1 MTEVLMMETLHNFSI
16 WMSDNSTL
24 SESSIYKY
32 TRAVNT
38 ISNEMLDEH
47 VIYKSLLSM
56 NRIELDLAILDIL
69 QNERFIKKNSV
80 GNNMYSNAL
89 KQFRY
94 FTLDSE
100 EDTREEQQIVH
111 EIAQEQFL
119 TETEKETIIK
129 ARVGQGKYRK
139 KLLDK
144 YDGKCIVTGIS
155 QNKLL
160 IASHIKPWAICN
172 NDERVDVENGLI
184 LCANMD
190 RLFDS
195 GLITFRADGKM
206 FVSSF
211 VNEDNKK
218 RLNISNDIEVNL
230 NASKRLLD
238 YLEYHRDVLYVK

>member
-111 EIAQEQFL
+111 EIAQEHFL

-218 RLNISNDIEVNL
+218 RLNISNDIVVNL

>member
-1 MTEVLMMETLHNFSI
+1 MDILHNFSI
-16 WMSDNSTL
+16 WMTECSTL
-24 SESSIYKY
+24 SKSSIYKY

-38 ISNEMLDEH
+38 ISNEMLDEQ
-47 VIYKSLLSM
+47 VIQRSLLAM
-56 NRIELDLAILDIL
+56 NRIELDLAMINIL

-94 FTLDSE
+94 FILDSE
-100 EDTREEQQIVH
+100 EETKEEQQIVR
-111 EIAQEQFL
+111 EIEQERFL

-129 ARVGQGKYRK
+129 ARLGQGKYRK
-139 KLLDK
+139 LLLDK
-144 YDGKCIVTGIS
+144 YNNKCIVTGIS

-160 IASHIKPWAICN
+160 IASHIKPWSICN
-172 NDERVDVENGLI
+172 NEEKIDVENGLI

-211 VNEDNKK
+211 VSEDNKR
-218 RLNISNDIEVNL
+218 RLNISNDLVVDL
-230 NASKRLLD
+230 HASKRLLD

>member
-1 MTEVLMMETLHNFSI
+1 MEILHDFSI
-16 WMSDNSTL
+16 WMSENSTL

-47 VIYKSLLSM
+47 IIYKSLLSM
-56 NRIELDLAILDIL
+56 NRIELDLAIIDIL
-69 QNERFIKKNSV
+69 QNEQFIKKNSV

-94 FTLDSE
+94 FILDSE
-100 EDTREEQQIVH
+100 EDIKEEQQIVH
-111 EIAQEQFL
+111 EIAQAKSL

-139 KLLDK
+139 SLLDK
-144 YDGKCIVTGIS
+144 YDNKCIVTGIS

-195 GLITFRADGKM
+195 GLITFRSDGKM
-206 FVSSF
+206 YISSF
-211 VNEDNKK
+211 VSEDNKS
-218 RLNISNDIEVNL
+218 RLNISNDIIVDL
-230 NASKRLLD
+230 HASKRLLE
-238 YLEYHRDVLYVK
+238 YMEYHRDVLYVK

>member
-1 MTEVLMMETLHNFSI
+1 MMDKLEVFST
-16 WMSDNSTL
+16 WMGNNSTL
-24 SESSIYKY
+24 SDSSIYKY

-38 ISNEMLDEH
+38 ISKEMLDAH
-47 VIYKSLLSM
+47 IIHKSLLNMS
-56 NRIELDLAILDIL
+56 RIELDLAIIDIL
-69 QNERFIKKNSV
+69 QNDRFIKKNSV

-100 EDTREEQQIVH
+100 EDTKEEQQIVH
-111 EIAQEQFL
+111 EIAQVQTL
-119 TETEKETIIK
+119 TEIEKETIIK
-129 ARVGQGKYRK
+129 ARVGQGKYRNS
-139 KLLDK
+139 LLEK
-144 YDGKCIVTGIS
+144 YDTKCIVTGIT

-160 IASHIKPWAICN
+160 IASHIKPWAICDN
-172 NDERVDVENGLI
+172 NERVDVENGLI

-206 FVSSF
+206 VVSSF
-211 VNEDNKK
+211 VSEDNKK
-218 RLNISNDIEVNL
+218 RLNISSDIVVDL
-230 NASKRLLD
+230 HASERLLD

>member
-1 MTEVLMMETLHNFSI
+1 MDKLHNFSN
-16 WMSDNSTL
+16 WMSVHSAL
-24 SESSIYKY
+24 SENSIYKY

-38 ISNEMLDEH
+38 ISNEMMDEH
-47 VIYKSLLSM
+47 IINKSLLSM
-56 NRIELDLAILDIL
+56 NRIELDLSIIDIL

-100 EDTREEQQIVH
+100 EDTKQEQQIVQ
-111 EIAQEQFL
+111 EITQEQFL

-129 ARVGQGKYRK
+129 ARMGQGKYRR
-139 KLLDK
+139 LLLEK
-144 YDGKCIVTGIS
+144 YDSKCIVTGIS

-160 IASHIKPWAICN
+160 IASHIKPWTICN
-172 NDERVDVENGLI
+172 NDERVDVENGLL

-211 VNEDNKK
+211 VSEDNKK
-218 RLNISNDIEVNL
+218 RLNISNEIVVDLHTSE
-230 NASKRLLD
+230 RLLN

>member
-1 MTEVLMMETLHNFSI
+1 MDKLYNFSI
-16 WMSDNSTL
+16 WMNEHSAL
-24 SESSIYKY
+24 SQSSIYKY

-38 ISNEMLDEH
+38 ISNEMLHEH
-47 VIYKSLLSM
+47 VIYKSLLKM
-56 NRIELDLAILDIL
+56 NRIELDLAIINIL
-69 QNERFIKKNSV
+69 QNERFITKNSV

-94 FTLDSE
+94 FTLDSD
-100 EDTREEQQIVH
+100 EDTSEEQEIVH
-111 EIAQEQFL
+111 EITQEQFL

-139 KLLDK
+139 QLLDK
-144 YDGKCIVTGIS
+144 YDNKCIITGIS

-172 NDERVDVENGLI
+172 NDERIDVENGLI

-211 VNEDNKK
+211 VSEDNKN
-218 RLNISNDIEVNL
+218 RLNISNDIVVDL
-230 NASKRLLD
+230 HASDRLLD

>member
-1 MTEVLMMETLHNFSI
+1 MDKLYNFSI
-16 WMSDNSTL
+16 WMNEHSAL
-24 SESSIYKY
+24 SQSSIYKY

-38 ISNEMLDEH
+38 ISNEMMDEH
-47 VIYKSLLSM
+47 VIYKSLLIM
-56 NRIELDLAILDIL
+56 NRIELDLAIIDIL
-69 QNERFIKKNSV
+69 QNERFITKNSV

-94 FTLDSE
+94 FTLDSD
-100 EDTREEQQIVH
+100 EDTNEEQEIVH
-111 EIAQEQFL
+111 EITQEQFL

-139 KLLDK
+139 LLLDK
-144 YDGKCIVTGIS
+144 YDSKCIVTGIS
-155 QNKLL
+155 QPKLL
-160 IASHIKPWAICN
+160 VASHIKPWAICN
-172 NDERVDVENGLI
+172 NDERMDVENGLI

-211 VNEDNKK
+211 VSEDNKN
-218 RLNISNDIEVNL
+218 RLNISNDIVVDL
-230 NASKRLLD
+230 HASDRLLD

>member
-1 MTEVLMMETLHNFSI
+1 MGN
-16 WMSDNSTL
+16 NSTL
-24 SESSIYKY
+24 SDSSIYKY

-38 ISNEMLDEH
+38 ISKEMLDAH
-47 VIYKSLLSM
+47 IIHKSLLNMS
-56 NRIELDLAILDIL
+56 RIELDLAIIDIL
-69 QNERFIKKNSV
+69 QNDRFIKKNSV

-100 EDTREEQQIVH
+100 EDTKEEQQIVH
-111 EIAQEQFL
+111 EIAQVQTL
-119 TETEKETIIK
+119 TEIEKETIIK
-129 ARVGQGKYRK
+129 ARVGQGKYRNS
-139 KLLDK
+139 LLEK
-144 YDGKCIVTGIS
+144 YDTKCIVTGIT

-160 IASHIKPWAICN
+160 IASHIKPWAICDN
-172 NDERVDVENGLI
+172 NERVDVENGLI

-206 FVSSF
+206 VVSSF
-211 VNEDNKK
+211 VSEDNKK
-218 RLNISNDIEVNL
+218 RLNISSDIVVDL
-230 NASKRLLD
+230 HASERLLD

>member
-1 MTEVLMMETLHNFSI
+1 MDKLHNFSI
-16 WMSDNSTL
+16 WMNEHSTL

-38 ISNEMLDEH
+38 ISNEMIEEQIIH
-47 VIYKSLLSM
+47 KSLLCM
-56 NRIELDLAILDIL
+56 NRIELDLAIINIL
-69 QNERFIKKNSV
+69 QNERFVKKNSV

-100 EDTREEQQIVH
+100 EDAMEEQQIVY
-111 EIAQEQFL
+111 EIAQMKSL

-139 KLLDK
+139 SLLDK
-144 YDGKCIVTGIS
+144 YDSKCVVTGIS

-206 FVSSF
+206 YVSSF
-211 VNEDNKK
+211 VSEDNKS
-218 RLNISNDIEVNL
+218 RLNISNDIIVDL
-230 NASKRLLD
+230 HASKKLLE
-238 YLEYHRDVLYVK
+238 YMEYHRDVLYVK

>member
-1 MTEVLMMETLHNFSI
+1 MDTLHNFST
-16 WMSDNSTL
+16 WMSNNSGL

-38 ISNEMLDEH
+38 VSNEMLEEGIIH
-47 VIYKSLLSM
+47 KSLLNM
-56 NRIELDLAILDIL
+56 NRIEFDLAFIDIL
-69 QNERFIKKNSV
+69 QNERFKKKNSV

-100 EDTREEQQIVH
+100 EDEKEEQQMVH
-111 EIAQEQFL
+111 KITQEKSL

-139 KLLDK
+139 LLLDK
-144 YDGKCIVTGIS
+144 YDSKCIVTGIT

-172 NDERVDVENGLI
+172 NEERIDVENGLL

-190 RLFDS
+190 KLFDS
-195 GLITFRADGKM
+195 GLITFLANGKM
-206 FVSSF
+206 HVSSF
-211 VNEDNKK
+211 VSEDNKN
-218 RLNISNDIEVNL
+218 RLNISNDIVVDL
-230 NASKRLLD
+230 HASKRLLE

>member
-1 MTEVLMMETLHNFSI
+1 MDVLQNFST
-16 WMSDNSTL
+16 WMSENSTL

-47 VIYKSLLSM
+47 IIYKSLLSM
-56 NRIELDLAILDIL
+56 NRIELDLAIIDIL

-94 FTLDSE
+94 FILDSE
-100 EDTREEQQIVH
+100 EDIKEEQQIVH
-111 EIAQEQFL
+111 EIAQAKSL

-139 KLLDK
+139 SLLDK
-144 YDGKCIVTGIS
+144 YDNKCIVTGIS

-195 GLITFRADGKM
+195 GLITFRSDGKM
-206 FVSSF
+206 YISSF
-211 VNEDNKK
+211 VSEDNKS
-218 RLNISNDIEVNL
+218 RLNISNDIVVDL
-230 NASKRLLD
+230 HASKRLLA
-238 YLEYHRDVLYVK
+238 YMEYHRDVLYVK

>member
-1 MTEVLMMETLHNFSI
+1 MDKLYNFSI
-16 WMSDNSTL
+16 WMNEHSAL
-24 SESSIYKY
+24 SQSSIYKY

-38 ISNEMLDEH
+38 ISNEMMDEH
-47 VIYKSLLSM
+47 VIYKSLLIM
-56 NRIELDLAILDIL
+56 NRIELDLAIIDIL
-69 QNERFIKKNSV
+69 QNERFITKNSV

-94 FTLDSE
+94 FTLDSD
-100 EDTREEQQIVH
+100 EDTNEEQEIVH
-111 EIAQEQFL
+111 EITQEQFL

-139 KLLDK
+139 LLLDK
-144 YDGKCIVTGIS
+144 YDSKCIVTGIS
-155 QNKLL
+155 QTKLL
-160 IASHIKPWAICN
+160 VASHIKPWAICN
-172 NDERVDVENGLI
+172 NDERMDVENGLI

-211 VNEDNKK
+211 VSEDNKN
-218 RLNISNDIEVNL
+218 RLNISNDIVVDL
-230 NASKRLLD
+230 HASDRLLD

>member
-1 MTEVLMMETLHNFSI
+1 MDKLHNFSN
-16 WMSDNSTL
+16 WMSEHSEL
-24 SESSIYKY
+24 SENSIYKY

-47 VIYKSLLSM
+47 IINKSLLMM
-56 NRIELDLAILDIL
+56 NRIELDLSIINILR
-69 QNERFIKKNSV
+69 NERFIKKNSV

-100 EDTREEQQIVH
+100 EDTQQEQQIVQ
-111 EIAQEQFL
+111 EITQEQFL

-139 KLLDK
+139 LLLEK
-144 YDGKCIVTGIS
+144 YDRKCIVTGIS

-211 VNEDNKK
+211 VSEDNKK
-218 RLNISNDIEVNL
+218 RLNISNEIVVDLHE
-230 NASKRLLD
+230 SERLLN

>member
-1 MTEVLMMETLHNFSI
+1 
-16 WMSDNSTL
+16 
-24 SESSIYKY
+24 
-32 TRAVNT
+32 
-38 ISNEMLDEH
+38 
-47 VIYKSLLSM
+47 M
-56 NRIELDLAILDIL
+56 NRIELDLAIIDIL
-69 QNERFIKKNSV
+69 QNERFITKNSV

-94 FTLDSE
+94 FTLDSD
-100 EDTREEQQIVH
+100 EDTNEEQEIVH
-111 EIAQEQFL
+111 EITQEQFL

-139 KLLDK
+139 LLLDK
-144 YDGKCIVTGIS
+144 YDSKCIVTGIS
-155 QNKLL
+155 QTKLL
-160 IASHIKPWAICN
+160 VASHIKPWAICN
-172 NDERVDVENGLI
+172 NDERMDVENGLI

-211 VNEDNKK
+211 VSEDNKN
-218 RLNISNDIEVNL
+218 RLNISNDIVVDL
-230 NASKRLLD
+230 HASDRLLD

>member
-1 MTEVLMMETLHNFSI
+1 MDKLYNFSI
-16 WMSDNSTL
+16 WMNEHSTL
-24 SESSIYKY
+24 SQSSIYKY

-38 ISNEMLDEH
+38 ISNEMMGEH
-47 VIYKSLLSM
+47 VIYKSLLIM
-56 NRIELDLAILDIL
+56 NRIELDLAIIDIL
-69 QNERFIKKNSV
+69 QNERFITKNSV

-94 FTLDSE
+94 FTLDSD
-100 EDTREEQQIVH
+100 EDTNEEQEIVH
-111 EIAQEQFL
+111 EITQEQFL

-139 KLLDK
+139 LLLDK
-144 YDGKCIVTGIS
+144 YDSKCIVTGIS
-155 QNKLL
+155 QTKLL
-160 IASHIKPWAICN
+160 VASHIKPWAICN
-172 NDERVDVENGLI
+172 NDERMDVENGLI

-211 VNEDNKK
+211 VSEDNKN
-218 RLNISNDIEVNL
+218 RLNISNDIVVDL
-230 NASKRLLD
+230 HASDRLLD